1 MEAQPEEM
9 ALVPE
14 VLQSSAE
21 THGEELELNNGT
33 STKHLEDGCT
43 AETEPQGLTSGTSD
57 SRLLGELTGGAEE
70 MEVTENLSSVSSSE
84 LGDGTTHLPQ
94 DLSRDLSQDLS
105 QDPSQDLSQDP
116 SQDLP
121 QDPSQDLP
129 QDPSQDLSQDPSQDP
144 PQVLLTLQDGVRDQ
158 QDSSSSSDSDSDSS
172 SSGVTLAV
180 VLGQADEDDDDDEG
194 FGRARKPCSIKT
206 LDEILPEDLPAVEEL
221 TVVLPEEAEIL
232 PLGSVTSIIQQL
244 VIIQSLKD
252 TPPLKDDSVIFN
264 SDRLAV
270 GKVFEVFGP
279 VSSPF
284 YVLRFNSESDIAE
297 RGVKL
302 KDSMFYAPSLTDYT
316 LYILTEQLRRLKGSD
331 ASWKNDQEP
340 PPEALDFSDDEAEQK
355 MKKKKKKGNVQKSER
370 ERGQRAD
377 QQPDRDSVTRPQMS
391 QRPLQQSRPPR
402 RDNWGPPPRYE
413 GAPYYTHQ
421 PHYPYP
427 PPYQPQSFP
436 LYPPPPPPHLSVLCP
451 MTANNSSSNT
461 FITNK
466 MSEAVDTTTLCLFDV
481 DGTLTAARQ
490 VSKTNDRS
498 HGTSTDSS
506 YDVPLTGKKHIQGK
520 CILSGNP
527 KCGLKLF
534 RHTVIIQSLKD
545 TPPLKDDS
553 VIFNSDRLAVGKVFE
568 VFGPVSSPFYV
579 LRFNSES
586 DIAERGVKL
595 KDSMFYAPSL
605 TDYTLYILTEQ
616 LRRLKGSDASWKN
629 DQEPPPEA
637 LDFSDDEAEQKMKKK
652 KKKGNVQ
659 KSERERGQRADQQ
672 PGQTHTLFL
681 ANSKTSG

>member
-1 MEAQPEEM
+1 MEAQPEDT

-43 AETEPQGLTSGTSD
+43 AETEPQGLTSVTSD
-57 SRLLGELTGGAEE
+57 SRLPGELTGGAEE

-94 DLSRDLSQDLS
+94 DLSQDPPQDLSRDLSQGL
-105 QDPSQDLSQDP
+105 
-116 SQDLP
+116 
-121 QDPSQDLP
+121 
-129 QDPSQDLSQDPSQDP
+129 SQDLSQDPSQDP
-144 PQVLLTLQDGVRDQ
+144 PQVLLTLQDGVCVRDQ
-158 QDSSSSSDSDSDSS
+158 RDSSSSSSDSDSDSS

-194 FGRARKPCSIKT
+194 FSRARKPCSIKT
-206 LDEILPEDLPAVEEL
+206 LDEILPEELPAVEEL

-355 MKKKKKKGNVQKSER
+355 MKRKKKKGNVQKSER

-436 LYPPPPPPHLSVLCP
+436 LYPPPPPPH
-451 MTANNSSSNT
+451 
-461 FITNK
+461 
-466 MSEAVDTTTLCLFDV
+466 MSFPW
-481 DGTLTAARQ
+481 
-490 VSKTNDRS
+490 S
-498 HGTSTDSS
+498 
-506 YDVPLTGKKHIQGK
+506 
-520 CILSGNP
+520 
-527 KCGLKLF
+527 
-534 RHTVIIQSLKD
+534 
-545 TPPLKDDS
+545 
-553 VIFNSDRLAVGKVFE
+553 
-568 VFGPVSSPFYV
+568 
-579 LRFNSES
+579 
-586 DIAERGVKL
+586 
-595 KDSMFYAPSL
+595 
-605 TDYTLYILTEQ
+605 
-616 LRRLKGSDASWKN
+616 
-629 DQEPPPEA
+629 PPPSHPYHN
-637 LDFSDDEAEQKMKKK
+637 LPFSHLPPPPPPPTGPYPPQ
-652 KKKGNVQ
+652 
-659 KSERERGQRADQQ
+659 
-672 PGQTHTLFL
+672 
-681 ANSKTSG
+681 

>member
-1 MEAQPEEM
+1 MEVQPEEM

-252 TPPLKDDSVIFN
+252 TP
-264 SDRLAV
+264 
-270 GKVFEVFGP
+270 
-279 VSSPF
+279 
-284 YVLRFNSESDIAE
+284 SEG
-297 RGVKL
+297 RQRHL
-302 KDSMFYAPSLTDYT
+302 
-316 LYILTEQLRRLKGSD
+316 QL
-331 ASWKNDQEP
+331 
-340 PPEALDFSDDEAEQK
+340 
-355 MKKKKKKGNVQKSER
+355 
-370 ERGQRAD
+370 
-377 QQPDRDSVTRPQMS
+377 
-391 QRPLQQSRPPR
+391 
-402 RDNWGPPPRYE
+402 
-413 GAPYYTHQ
+413 
-421 PHYPYP
+421 
-427 PPYQPQSFP
+427 
-436 LYPPPPPPHLSVLCP
+436 
-451 MTANNSSSNT
+451 
-461 FITNK
+461 
-466 MSEAVDTTTLCLFDV
+466 
-481 DGTLTAARQ
+481 
-490 VSKTNDRS
+490 
-498 HGTSTDSS
+498 
-506 YDVPLTGKKHIQGK
+506 
-520 CILSGNP
+520 
-527 KCGLKLF
+527 
-534 RHTVIIQSLKD
+534 
-545 TPPLKDDS
+545 
-553 VIFNSDRLAVGKVFE
+553 
-568 VFGPVSSPFYV
+568 
-579 LRFNSES
+579 
-586 DIAERGVKL
+586 
-595 KDSMFYAPSL
+595 
-605 TDYTLYILTEQ
+605 
-616 LRRLKGSDASWKN
+616 
-629 DQEPPPEA
+629 
-637 LDFSDDEAEQKMKKK
+637 
-652 KKKGNVQ
+652 
-659 KSERERGQRADQQ
+659 
-672 PGQTHTLFL
+672 
-681 ANSKTSG
+681 

>member
-1 MEAQPEEM
+1 M
-9 ALVPE
+9 VPE

-33 STKHLEDGCT
+33 STEHREEGCT
-43 AETEPQGLTSGTSD
+43 AETEPRGLTSVTSD
-57 SRLLGELTGGAEE
+57 SRLPGELTGGAEE
-70 MEVTENLSSVSSSE
+70 MEVTGNLDSVSSSE
-84 LGDGTTHLPQ
+84 LGDGTTHTNLLQDPPQDVSLDPPQ
-94 DLSRDLSQDLS
+94 DL
-105 QDPSQDLSQDP
+105 
-116 SQDLP
+116 
-121 QDPSQDLP
+121 
-129 QDPSQDLSQDPSQDP
+129 

-158 QDSSSSSDSDSDSS
+158 RDGSSSSSDSDSDSS

-180 VLGQADEDDDDDEG
+180 VLGQADDEDDDDEG
-194 FGRARKPCSIKT
+194 FSRTRKPCSIKT
-206 LDEILPEDLPAVEEL
+206 LDETLPEELPAVEEL

-244 VIIQSLKD
+244 VIIQSFKD

-284 YVLRFNSESDIAE
+284 YVLRFNSESDITE

-355 MKKKKKKGNVQKSER
+355 MKRRKKGNVQKSER

-377 QQPDRDSVTRPQMS
+377 PQPDRDSVTRPQMS

-413 GAPYYTHQ
+413 GAPFYPHQ

-436 LYPPPPPPHLSVLCP
+436 LYPPPPPPH
-451 MTANNSSSNT
+451 
-461 FITNK
+461 
-466 MSEAVDTTTLCLFDV
+466 MSFPW
-481 DGTLTAARQ
+481 
-490 VSKTNDRS
+490 S
-498 HGTSTDSS
+498 
-506 YDVPLTGKKHIQGK
+506 
-520 CILSGNP
+520 
-527 KCGLKLF
+527 
-534 RHTVIIQSLKD
+534 
-545 TPPLKDDS
+545 
-553 VIFNSDRLAVGKVFE
+553 
-568 VFGPVSSPFYV
+568 
-579 LRFNSES
+579 
-586 DIAERGVKL
+586 
-595 KDSMFYAPSL
+595 
-605 TDYTLYILTEQ
+605 
-616 LRRLKGSDASWKN
+616 
-629 DQEPPPEA
+629 PPPSHPYHN
-637 LDFSDDEAEQKMKKK
+637 LPFSHLPPPPPPPTGPYPPQ
-652 KKKGNVQ
+652 
-659 KSERERGQRADQQ
+659 
-672 PGQTHTLFL
+672 
-681 ANSKTSG
+681 

>member
-1 MEAQPEEM
+1 MEAQPEET

-33 STKHLEDGCT
+33 STST

-70 MEVTENLSSVSSSE
+70 MEVTENLSSVSGSE

-94 DLSRDLSQDLS
+94 DLSQDL
-105 QDPSQDLSQDP
+105 PQDL

-129 QDPSQDLSQDPSQDP
+129 QDP

-158 QDSSSSSDSDSDSS
+158 QDSSSSSSDSDSDSS

-194 FGRARKPCSIKT
+194 FSRARKPCSIKT
-206 LDEILPEDLPAVEEL
+206 LDEILPEELPAVEEL

-355 MKKKKKKGNVQKSER
+355 MKRKKKKGNVQKSER
-370 ERGQRAD
+370 ERGQRADQQPGQRHNIHCPVPSQRAD

-427 PPYQPQSFP
+427 PPTSPSPSPSILPSSPNMSFP
-436 LYPPPPPPHLSVLCP
+436 
-451 MTANNSSSNT
+451 
-461 FITNK
+461 
-466 MSEAVDTTTLCLFDV
+466 
-481 DGTLTAARQ
+481 
-490 VSKTNDRS
+490 
-498 HGTSTDSS
+498 
-506 YDVPLTGKKHIQGK
+506 
-520 CILSGNP
+520 
-527 KCGLKLF
+527 
-534 RHTVIIQSLKD
+534 
-545 TPPLKDDS
+545 
-553 VIFNSDRLAVGKVFE
+553 
-568 VFGPVSSPFYV
+568 
-579 LRFNSES
+579 
-586 DIAERGVKL
+586 
-595 KDSMFYAPSL
+595 
-605 TDYTLYILTEQ
+605 
-616 LRRLKGSDASWKN
+616 
-629 DQEPPPEA
+629 
-637 LDFSDDEAEQKMKKK
+637 
-652 KKKGNVQ
+652 
-659 KSERERGQRADQQ
+659 
-672 PGQTHTLFL
+672 
-681 ANSKTSG
+681 